1 MYCKP
6 DNDIGKQ
13 SLNLTSVTGLFLLVS
28 ILSVASENIP
38 PVLGALNF
46 TRPASP
52 NLLFLD
58 VGNLSDPPSN
68 NALNST
74 CPPGNPIPLNQPC
87 ISR

>member
-38 PVLGALNF
+38 PVLGALNL
-46 TRPASP
+46 TLPASP
-52 NLLFLD
+52 NVVLLD
-58 VGNLSDPPSN
+58 VGNLSEPPSN
-68 NALNST
+68 SFLNSS
-74 CPPGNPIPLNQPC
+74 CPPGKPRPLNHPC
-87 ISR
+87 IS